1 MAQITETNAQYYQ
14 GSQAFRAPQV
24 VQTTFDTDLVFG
36 DSDPLSENYQLNNF
50 KVYSSATG
58 LPGTYIEVQGPGAI
72 TGVDNNIITFGAP
85 PPAGTFI
92 VVQLKK
98 LDGGLYGQTEQE
110 KAYGETVE
118 ENYGGY
124 QYVKLNDING
134 QIDERIS
141 GLETKSDK
149 GCDFVIQHL
158 LPHHM
163 DFYVNFKK
171 NFLKLI
177 RNSCTI

>member
-124 QYVKLNDING
+124 QYVKLNDI
-134 QIDERIS
+134 
-141 GLETKSDK
+141 
-149 GCDFVIQHL
+149 
-158 LPHHM
+158 
-163 DFYVNFKK
+163 VN
-171 NFLKLI
+171 NLSLI
-177 RNSCTI
+177 HI